1 MKHRVSNLHPGSQT
15 VARLAGFALAVSLLS
30 GCAVQDLKAP
40 CSREEGQAQPLA
52 FLSVAEPAAEP
63 DFSATDRPDVIAS
76 AGLGDCGPLRR
87 INPN

>member
-40 CSREEGQAQPLA
+40 LQPRRRSSPALGIFVSRRTGSGTG
-52 FLSVAEPAAEP
+52 F
-63 DFSATDRPDVIAS
+63 F
-76 AGLGDCGPLRR
+76 C
-87 INPN
+87 N